1 MKFVMFLCFCSG
13 LAAAPLTLKVHMSA
27 DGGIVAMP
35 IETYVAAVLAGES
48 GVFQSN
54 EALKAM
60 AVAARTY
67 GVHMRGRHASEGYDL
82 CDTTHCQRVA
92 PSAVTAHL
100 KEAAEATAGELLWVA
115 GKPAF
120 TPYTRDCGGQTDPWC
135 LKEPGWTWSADPERI
150 TNALHHA
157 SLSVPHHLARVSIL
171 KRTASGRASVLLL
184 SGAQTMRISAS
195 SFRFAIGRELGWN
208 TLPSDL
214 YEVRM
219 VNGHPTFEGR
229 GAGNG
234 VGLCQVGA
242 EAMGRAGKTY
252 REILAFYYPGAELG
266 MNVQG
271 IHWQR
276 LSGDSITMLTTR
288 PDQDRAALSAAER
301 INRGLASR
309 TGWPAM
315 HNIEIRVYPDVDTF
329 RNATGEPG
337 WVAAHSSGPRIDL
350 QPVAALRSRGM
361 LESTI
366 QHELLHVAMETQAA
380 PGLPLWFR
388 EGMADYLENP
398 HVTGVARIPLE
409 ADLRQTAD
417 AARARKAYA
426 EAAAMVASLIRT
438 YSEPTVLGWVSSGL
452 PIQAMRFRTA
462 DKR

>member
-1 MKFVMFLCFCSG
+1 
-13 LAAAPLTLKVHMSA
+13 MSA
-27 DGGIVAMP
+27 DGRVVAMP

-48 GVFQSN
+48 GVFQST

-67 GVHMRGRHASEGYDL
+67 GVQMRGRHAAEGFDL
-82 CDTTHCQRVA
+82 CDTTHCQRVV
-92 PSAVTAHL
+92 SGAVTARL
-100 KEAAEATAGELLWVA
+100 TAAAEATSGELLWTA

-120 TPYTRDCGGQTDPWC
+120 TPYTRDCGGRIDPWC
-135 LKEPGWTWSADPERI
+135 LKQPGWTWSADPQQI
-150 TNALHHA
+150 VNALHHA
-157 SLSVPHHLARVSIL
+157 SLNVPEHLARVSIL
-171 KRTASGRASVLLL
+171 ERTASGRASVLLL
-184 SGAQTMRISAS
+184 SGSQTMRISAS

-214 YEVRM
+214 YEVRT

-266 MNVQG
+266 LNAQG
-271 IHWQR
+271 VRWQR
-276 LSGDSITMLTTR
+276 LSGESISLLTTR
-288 PDQDRAALSAAER
+288 PDQDRAVLSAAGR
-301 INRGLASR
+301 FNRRLAAR
-309 TGWPAM
+309 TGWPALRD
-315 HNIEIRVYPDVDTF
+315 IEIRVYPDVETF

-337 WVAAHSSGPRIDL
+337 WVAAHSSGHRIDL
-350 QPVAALRSRGM
+350 QPVAALRSRGV
-361 LESTI
+361 LESTV
-366 QHELLHVAMETQAA
+366 QHELLHVAMEAHAA

-398 HVTGVARIPLE
+398 HAGGVARIPSE
-409 ADLRQTAD
+409 ADLRQTGD
-417 AARARKAYA
+417 AARARRAYA
-426 EAAAMVASLIRT
+426 EAAAMVGSLVRT
-438 YSEPTVLGWVSSGL
+438 YGEATVLGWVSSGL
-452 PIQAMRFRTA
+452 PIQATQSRRA

>member
-1 MKFVMFLCFCSG
+1 MSG
-13 LAAAPLTLKVHMSA
+13 
-27 DGGIVAMP
+27 DGRVTAMP
-35 IETYVAAVLAGES
+35 LESYVAAVLAGES

-67 GVHMRGRHASEGYDL
+67 GVQMRGRHASEGYDL

-92 PSAVTAHL
+92 PLAVTARL
-100 KEAAEATAGELLWVA
+100 KEAAEATAGELLWTA

-120 TPYTRDCGGQTDPWC
+120 TPYTRDCGGRTDPWC
-135 LKEPGWTWSADPERI
+135 LKQSGWTWSPDPQQIE
-150 TNALHHA
+150 NALRHA
-157 SLSVPHHLARVSIL
+157 SLNVPEHLTRVSVL
-171 KRTASGRASVLLL
+171 ERTSSGRASVLLL
-184 SGAQTMRISAS
+184 SGAHTMRISAS

-219 VNGHPTFEGR
+219 VNVHPTFEGR

-234 VGLCQVGA
+234 IGLCQVGA

-266 MNVQG
+266 LNAQG
-271 IHWQR
+271 LRWQR
-276 LSGDSITMLTTR
+276 LSGESITMLTTR
-288 PDQDRAALSAAER
+288 PDNDRAALTAAELF
-301 INRGLASR
+301 NRGLSAR
-309 TGWPAM
+309 TGWPALRD
-315 HNIEIRVYPDVDTF
+315 IEIRVYPDVETF

-337 WVAAHSSGPRIDL
+337 WVAAHSSGRRIDL
-350 QPVAALRSRGM
+350 QPVAALRSRGV
-361 LESTI
+361 LESTM
-366 QHELLHVAMETQAA
+366 QHEMLHVAMEAHAA

-398 HVTGVARIPLE
+398 RVSGVARIPNE

-417 AARARKAYA
+417 AARARRAYA
-426 EAAAMVASLIRT
+426 DAAAMIGSLVRT
-438 YSEPTVLGWVSSGL
+438 YGETTVLGWVSSGL
-452 PIQAMRFRTA
+452 PIQATQPRKV